1 MTYTE
6 FLYTLADDNGTISYL
21 QAELSAIL
29 HNLKSDFIN
38 DYEHMEGQRIDA
50 AEYLMWLGY

>member
-50 AEYLMWLGY
+50 AEYLMWLGH